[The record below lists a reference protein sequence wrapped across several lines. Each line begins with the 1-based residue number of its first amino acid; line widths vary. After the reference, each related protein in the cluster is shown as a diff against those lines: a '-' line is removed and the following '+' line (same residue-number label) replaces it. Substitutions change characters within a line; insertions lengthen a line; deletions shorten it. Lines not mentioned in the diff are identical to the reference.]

1 MIRGGSAEKC
11 LNMQLYMGHAGAS
24 ADSDP
29 NRHVRDQ
36 TNLSQGADLWCCT
49 VHLYIPFTAVLSV
62 T

>member
-11 LNMQLYMGHAGAS
+11 LNMQLYTRHAGAS

-36 TNLSQGADLWCCT
+36 TNLSQGADL
-49 VHLYIPFTAVLSV
+49 
-62 T
+62 